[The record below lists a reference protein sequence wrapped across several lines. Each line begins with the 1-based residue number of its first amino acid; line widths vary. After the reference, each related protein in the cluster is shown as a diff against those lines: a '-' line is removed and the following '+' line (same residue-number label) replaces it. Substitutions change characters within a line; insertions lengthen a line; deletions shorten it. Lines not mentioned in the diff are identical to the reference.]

1 MAVAAIAV
9 GGGLVAAGVVTI
21 PSAISKYFSGS
32 DSGVSKRFLTD
43 IAARKT
49 FRLTVRERGT
59 VDSLKSATVISEVD
73 GSNTIITIVPE
84 GTKVE
89 EGDLLVEL
97 DSAAMVEEE
106 KEGIIKVTNAEAALK
121 KAQEGL
127 EIQRRQNES
136 DIAAAKLAVTLARLD
151 LEKWR
156 KGDFIQQQG
165 VINGKIQLAEEELK
179 RAKEVLEYSRRLA
192 RKGYKSQNELEAD
205 AIAVTK
211 AQVNLDAAQ
220 AELDVLVNYTDPR
233 TVEELRELADESVRA
248 LDRAERQASAAI
260 AQFEADLKA
269 AELTYEVE
277 TQDLAKDRAQL
288 AACKIY
294 APQAGEVVY
303 ATGDDRRSDSQQIAE
318 GTQVRERQEIIKLPD
333 LTQMKVD
340 LRIHESLISRV
351 QPGLPA
357 RVRVDALPGKVFTG
371 KVLSVSAVPVSGS
384 WYRPDL
390 KEYSGV
396 VSIDYAPGEDIRL
409 KPGLTADVEIIVQS
423 RADVL
428 QIPFQSVVSVGQQR
442 FAYVLMPQ
450 GSQRREVLTGAA
462 NDTHIEILDGVDE
475 GEKVILNPRTHF
487 AEELAALEGPLGADG
502 DDEEKESESGT
513 ASETSSGVSAQGS
526 APPKAAAG
534 PGGNAGGGE
543 GRAGGGQRP
552 DPAQVF
558 ARLDKNGDGAL
569 TKDEVQGPMASNFE
583 AADKNG
589 DGKLDQAEA
598 TEAFKAMRGQGGGGG
613 EGRGDRSGGGPSRD

>member
-1 MAVAAIAV
+1 MILVGAAAV
-9 GGGLVAAGVVTI
+9 GGGLMVAGVI
-21 PSAISKYFSGS
+21 ELPSAVSKAVFGDGTAASSKY
-32 DSGVSKRFLTD
+32 LTD
-43 IAARKT
+43 VAARKT

-59 VDSLKSATVISEVD
+59 VDSLKSATIISEVD
-73 GSNTIITIVPE
+73 GSNTIISIVPE

-136 DIAAAKLAVTLARLD
+136 DIAAAKLAVILAELD
-151 LEKWR
+151 LEKWQ
-156 KGDFIQQQG
+156 KGDFVQKRGEIAG
-165 VINGKIQLAEEELK
+165 RIQLAKEELK
-179 RAKEVLEYSRRLA
+179 RANEVFEYSQRLA

-205 AIAVTK
+205 KIAVTK
-211 AQVNLDAAQ
+211 AEVNLAAVE
-220 AELDVLVNYTDPR
+220 AELDVLEDYEDPR
-233 TVEELRELADESVRA
+233 TVAELKELAEESVRA
-248 LDRAERQASAAI
+248 LERAERQATAAI

-277 TQDLAKDRAQL
+277 TEDLAKDRAQL

-303 ATGDDRRSDSQQIAE
+303 ATEDGRRSDSQQIAE
-318 GTQVRERQEIIKLPD
+318 GTQVRERQAIIKLPD

-351 QPGLPA
+351 HPELPA
-357 RVRVDALPGKVFTG
+357 RIRVDALPGKVFPG

-384 WYRPDL
+384 WFRPDL

-396 VSIDYAPGEDIRL
+396 VSIDYTPGEDIRL

-423 RADVL
+423 RPDVL
-428 QIPFQSVVSVGQQR
+428 QIPFQSVVSAGKQR
-442 FAYVLMPQ
+442 FAYVLTPR
-450 GSQRREVLTGAA
+450 GPERREVLTGAA

-487 AEELAALEGPLGADG
+487 GDELAGLDGPEAADRDNDDAENEAEGESAGAA
-502 DDEEKESESGT
+502 T
-513 ASETSSGVSAQGS
+513 ATEVQASAQSRGE
-526 APPKAAAG
+526 
-534 PGGNAGGGE
+534 AGGQ
-543 GRAGGGQRP
+543 AGGSQRP

-558 ARLDKNGDGAL
+558 TRLDENSDGAL
-569 TKDEVQGPMASNFE
+569 TKDEVQGPMAENFDT
-583 AADKNG
+583 ADKDG
-589 DGKLDQAEA
+589 DGKLDQAEL
-598 TEAFKAMRGQGGGGG
+598 TEAFKSLRGAGGSGNRG
-613 EGRGDRSGGGPSRD
+613 EGRGDRSGGDSPRG